1 MTPLPKV
8 RGGFLHEKGMVCYM
22 RRKKVATEMACGM
35 ETTLSFLKI
44 CLRYPFSVSM
54 DTFIISAICAAVFP
68 WQESKRIIRSFAFLE
83 IIFKASHDQENGSL
97 CLPFQNK

>member
-1 MTPLPKV
+1 M
-8 RGGFLHEKGMVCYM
+8 RGEWYGYM
-22 RRKKVATEMACGM
+22 RRKKVATETACGM
-35 ETTLSFLKI
+35 ETTSSFLKI

-83 IIFKASHDQENGSL
+83 IIFKASHNQENGSL